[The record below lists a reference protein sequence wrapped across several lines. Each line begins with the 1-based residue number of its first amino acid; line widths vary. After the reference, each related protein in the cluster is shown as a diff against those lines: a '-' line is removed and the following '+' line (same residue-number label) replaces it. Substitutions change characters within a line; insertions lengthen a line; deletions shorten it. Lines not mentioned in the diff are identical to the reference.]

1 MKVIHMINEKVDL
14 KRVSDKLSGA
24 IRIKTISHEDESLT
38 DWKEF
43 DRFHDYLR
51 ESFPLLHKNLTLETV
66 GKAGLFYFW
75 EGTDKTLDP
84 IAFLAHQDVV
94 PVAQGTDK
102 DWEHPA
108 FEGYNDGKFIWG
120 RGALDM
126 KNHLI
131 SVMESIELL
140 LEEGYK
146 PTRSVY
152 LCFGYNEEI
161 VAGKDNAAKMI
172 AKALKDKGVHLD
184 SLVDEGGAMIPIKIP
199 GAIDTVLSGIGIGE
213 KGYADFKVTVNSKG
227 GHSSAPPK
235 HTGIGVLSKKIRN
248 LENHQFPAEMPDYF
262 LKLIQALGDKSAFW
276 LKPILK
282 NADKYKNLIT
292 FFMAKNY
299 AGASFVRSCQAV
311 TMASGS
317 PTANV
322 LPQKASCI
330 INFRMYQGLTIDDCR
345 RHIEKYMGGKNVTV
359 ELLKGKEASE
369 VAPTDTRAFETLSKL
384 IVENN
389 PKSAVTPFMIVG
401 GTDAYNY
408 ECVCENIYRF
418 APFEVSANLMLTT
431 HSTNERIPVEQ
442 LGKGVAFFKHYIRE
456 MTAG

>member
-1 MKVIHMINEKVDL
+1 MIDEKIDL

-24 IRIKTISHEDESLT
+24 IKIKTISNEDEALT
-38 DWKEF
+38 DWNEF
-43 DRFHDYLR
+43 DRFHSYLR
-51 ESFPLLHKNLTLETV
+51 EQFPLIHKNLTLEVV
-66 GKAGLFYFW
+66 GRAGLLYYW
-75 EGTDKTLDP
+75 KGSDESLDP
-84 IAFLAHQDVV
+84 IVFLAHQDVV
-94 PVAQGTDK
+94 PVAVGTDE

-108 FEGYNDGKFIWG
+108 FEGYNDGKIIWG
-120 RGALDM
+120 RGAIDM

-131 SVMESIELL
+131 SVMESVELL
-140 LEEGYK
+140 LEEGFVPK
-146 PTRSVY
+146 RGVY
-152 LCFGYNEEI
+152 ICLGYNEEI
-161 VAGKDNAAKMI
+161 VAGKDNSARMI
-172 AKALKDKGVHLD
+172 AKVLKDKGIHLD
-184 SLVDEGGAMIPIKIP
+184 SIVDEGGAMVPVKIP
-199 GAIDTVLSGIGIGE
+199 GVVDTVLSGIGIGE

-235 HTGIGVLSKKIRN
+235 HTGLGVLSKKIRN
-248 LENHQFPAEMPDYF
+248 LENHQFPSEMPDYF
-262 LKLIQALGDKSAFW
+262 LKLIQAIGDKSAFW

-282 NADKYKNLIT
+282 NVDKYKGLVT
-292 FFMAKNY
+292 FIMSNSA

-322 LPQKASCI
+322 LPQKASCV
-330 INFRMYQGLTIDDCR
+330 INFRMFRGLTIEDCR
-345 RHIEKYMGGKNVTV
+345 RHVEKYMGGKDVTV

-369 VAPTDTRAFETLSKL
+369 ISPMDSRAFETLSKL

-401 GTDAYNY
+401 GTDSYNY

-418 APFEVSANLMLTT
+418 APFEVPANIMLTA

-442 LGKGVAFFKHYIRE
+442 LGRGVAFFKRYIRE
-456 MTAG
+456 MTAE